1 MRAGRRERRQ
11 QRGCPGGPL
20 AREHQVARRGVELH
34 GAELAVELGGGP
46 GGEVGVEAGSA
57 EAGSAEARSAE
68 AGRLV
73 VHSDEGYG
81 RGGCVV
87 DQQSLSVAEC
97 SRRRRY

>member
-11 QRGCPGGPL
+11 RRGCPGGPL
-20 AREHQVARRGVELH
+20 TRERQVALRGVELH
-34 GAELAVELGGGP
+34 GAELAVELGGGL

-57 EAGSAEARSAE
+57 EAG
-68 AGRLV
+68 RLV
-73 VHSDEGYG
+73 VHSDEGCG

-87 DQQSLSVAEC
+87 DQQSLSEAEC